1 WTKDHGFNLSRR
13 RVRYTDEVERK
24 VWARNYE
31 CDRSG
36 AVKNTGHLTE
46 ETRTCTMRGSKRS
59 GCPMRIALHAVSK
72 TDTEGHWKIV
82 HTSRSIHHNHEP
94 SRDIRA
100 HAAVRRRAAHKSQEQ
115 TSVTTSDLVE
125 IQTAAGVAVSTIQAT
140 LLSADRGSLVIVKD
154 IANTKRAVRR
164 RDLASHTAIEALFVE
179 LRKHNFFHK
188 WRFNPETS
196 ELTHLI
202 WAHPDT
208 TELFKLHHDVLVAD
222 YTYKTNKHRILLLN
236 IIVVTGANTVLPVA
250 QCWLPGEKEEDFVW
264 AC

>member
-1 WTKDHGFNLSRR
+1 
-13 RVRYTDEVERK
+13 
-24 VWARNYE
+24 
-31 CDRSG
+31 
-36 AVKNTGHLTE
+36 
-46 ETRTCTMRGSKRS
+46 MRGSKRS

-72 TDTEGHWKIV
+72 TDTEGHWKIA

-179 LRKHNFFHK
+179 LQKHNFFHK

-222 YTYKTNKHRILLLN
+222 CTYKTDKHRIPLLN
-236 IIVVTGANTVLPVA
+236 IIVVTGANTVLHVA
-250 QCWLPGEKEEDFVW
+250 QCWLSGEKEEDFVW
-264 AC
+264 AFNMLRLFMIENDIEPPNVILTRTRTWRVWPEST